1 MSEINVKE
9 TIFQQHANTLE
20 SANDG
25 EYFPLKNGNM
35 PYSRANSINQLRTAL
50 SDLVGVV
57 ENFQE
62 VTKKDADRL
71 EKMGKAYAKQ
81 DKSAAKKIGQL
92 EVR

>member
-25 EYFPLKNGNM
+25 EYFPLKNWNM
-35 PYSRANSINQLRTAL
+35 PYSRANSINQLRSAL

-71 EKMGKAYAKQ
+71 EKMGKAYTKQ

>member
-1 MSEINVKE
+1 
-9 TIFQQHANTLE
+9 
-20 SANDG
+20 
-25 EYFPLKNGNM
+25 GNM
-35 PYSRANSINQLRTAL
+35 PYSRANSINQLRSAL

>member
-1 MSEINVKE
+1 S
-9 TIFQQHANTLE
+9 
-20 SANDG
+20 
-25 EYFPLKNGNM
+25 
-35 PYSRANSINQLRTAL
+35 AL

-57 ENFQE
+57 QNFQE
-62 VTKKDADRL
+62 VTKKDANRL